1 MNSYKGVSLFNDVE
15 SRKLQA
21 WNRVAAMLNFVG
33 THGEQ
38 EASNYTN
45 HFDDTAKRAMKATG
59 ALIKDMGYAAARK
72 TINV

>member
-15 SRKLQA
+15 NRKLRA

-33 THGEQ
+33 THSEK
-38 EASNYTN
+38 EASNYAN
-45 HFDDTAKRAMKATG
+45 HFDEQAKREMKATG
-59 ALIKDMGYAAARK
+59 ALIKHMGYAAARK